1 MYGFSIILTINK
13 NEMKKID
20 FMGAELTTLQ
30 FTGRKTVEAVP
41 MKRSEAEM
49 ACGRVIPGETDAE
62 GYLVIY
68 PDGYRSWSPK
78 EVFEEAYKISETYHD
93 RMLIEA
99 MELSEKINKAAGYLK
114 NHSAPMLCK
123 QMKAMLDYKMV
134 LDERIEMD
142 KIFDELTKRSQ
153 HEAEADDRQPA
164 ADCTEQA
171 ETGAKQEEEPEP

>member
-1 MYGFSIILTINK
+1 
-13 NEMKKID
+13 MKKIE

-93 RMLIEA
+93 RMLIEVRYLGENIA
-99 MELSEKINKAAGYLK
+99 NAADYLK
-114 NHSAPMLCK
+114 DHSAPMLCRQLK
-123 QMKAMLDYKMV
+123 HMLDYKEV
-134 LDERIEMD
+134 LDERIEMQELIE
-142 KIFDELTKRSQ
+142 KMRAKSKAECGNSDEPETA
-153 HEAEADDRQPA
+153 AE
-164 ADCTEQA
+164 CCK
-171 ETGAKQEEEPEP
+171 GAKPEEDQNPKE